1 LFHLAS
7 CINGSYYFITSSI
20 RNATTLVNGRI
31 ILNENSREDTMAL
44 EKYAF
49 SNALAL
55 SGKSHLLHNYYFNL
69 FLVAKC
75 VQIPDLVLTD

>member
-1 LFHLAS
+1 MNFFLLYFDRHFIS
-7 CINGSYYFITSSI
+7 CICVKIIACFTILVSMALTISLLPSI

-55 SGKSHLLHNYYFNL
+55 SGKSHLL
-69 FLVAKC
+69 
-75 VQIPDLVLTD
+75 

>member
-1 LFHLAS
+1 
-7 CINGSYYFITSSI
+7 
-20 RNATTLVNGRI
+20 
-31 ILNENSREDTMAL
+31 MAL

-69 FLVAKC
+69 FAVAK
-75 VQIPDLVLTD
+75 

>member
-1 LFHLAS
+1 MALTD
-7 CINGSYYFITSSI
+7 YFMITPSI

-55 SGKSHLLHNYYFNL
+55 SGKSH
-69 FLVAKC
+69 C
-75 VQIPDLVLTD
+75 GIIIPTLNFCSWWPIVCKVPD